1 MRMTGAASTRREMN
15 LIGHERVDVTGR
27 GSPRV
32 DVAVRRSTH
41 RSEKGSAH
49 MSYDRRLGFFV
60 FIETNKVSETLRI
73 QAVDLQAF
81 IGDIREYPLFVG

>member
-1 MRMTGAASTRREMN
+1 MSLCVDRS
-15 LIGHERVDVTGR
+15 IGQK
-27 GSPRV
+27 
-32 DVAVRRSTH
+32 
-41 RSEKGSAH
+41 KGSA
-49 MSYDRRLGFFV
+49 YVRCLGFFV